1 MTLNDFK
8 SVEGDR
14 RTGIGSLP
22 VLLGVDRAARAA
34 CLFMA
39 LPQVAVVAVLI
50 AWGKPLQAGVVALLL
65 LAQGFLMVKML
76 RRPRESAPHYNATAT
91 TFYVLGM
98 LTAACAV
105 QLAFPPVP

>member
-14 RTGIGSLP
+14 RMGIDSLP
-22 VLLGVDRAARAA
+22 VLLGVERAARVA

-39 LPQVAVVAVLI
+39 AAAAGRGRAAARTGACRSMPRSWRSCCWRQVRADGAH
-50 AWGKPLQAGVVALLL
+50 AAPAPA
-65 LAQGFLMVKML
+65 
-76 RRPRESAPHYNATAT
+76 SAPLYNATGT

-98 LTAACAV
+98 LTAAFAV
-105 QLAFPPVP
+105 QLAVRLP